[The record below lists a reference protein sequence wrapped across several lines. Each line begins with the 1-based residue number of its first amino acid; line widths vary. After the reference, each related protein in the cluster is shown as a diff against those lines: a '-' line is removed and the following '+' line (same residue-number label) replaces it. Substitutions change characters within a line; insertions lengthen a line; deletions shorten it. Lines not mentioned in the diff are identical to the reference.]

1 MSNSCAGKLAMAIN
15 QQRLVDSLEHLAS
28 FGATGDGGVNRQALS
43 ELDLQ
48 ARRWLIEQAVSLGCS
63 VFTDDCANLFFRRP
77 GTTDLP
83 PVVTGSHTDTQPSGG
98 KYDGCL
104 GVMAGLECLAAL
116 NDAGIST
123 LRPIEVAIWM
133 NEEGS
138 RFSPGAMG
146 SSAFVHPER
155 LPLYLQASDADQ
167 VTLQQ
172 ALTDHHQAFPDLP
185 HRAAIPMSAFLELH
199 IEQGPVL
206 ENAGITLGAV
216 TGIQGVR
223 WYQVV
228 CEGSAAHAGTT
239 PMHMR
244 RDAMSLAIAATEQL
258 RRLGD
263 ALAGSELRITF
274 GRWQVEPNAINTIPS
289 RVTFSVDF
297 RHADPAVLEAFDQQL
312 TECLP
317 EYCQATAGF
326 IHPPV
331 QFPDTIVGTVTA
343 ACQALNQPFIPL
355 RSGAFHDAMYL
366 AAHCPTGMIFVPS
379 RDGISHNPAEF
390 TEPADLTAG
399 TRVLAWC
406 LAELAN
412 QSETP
417 EIL

>member
-15 QQRLVDSLEHLAS
+15 QQRLVDSLEQLAR
-28 FGATGDGGVNRQALS
+28 FGATADGGVNRQALS
-43 ELDLQ
+43 VLDLQ
-48 ARRWLIEQAVSLGCS
+48 ARRWLIGQAESLGCS
-63 VFTDDCANLFFRRP
+63 VFTDDSANLFFRRP
-77 GTTDLP
+77 GTSDLP

-104 GVMAGLECLAAL
+104 GVMAGLECIAAL
-116 NDAGIST
+116 NDAGITT
-123 LRPIEVAIWM
+123 LRPVEVAVWM

-146 SSAFVHPER
+146 SSAFVYPER
-155 LPLYLQASDADQ
+155 LSHYLQATDADQ

-172 ALTDHHQAFPDLP
+172 ALTDHHQAFPGLP
-185 HRAAIPMSAFLELH
+185 HRAPIPMSAFLELH

-206 ENAGITLGAV
+206 EKAGISLGAV

-223 WYQVV
+223 WYQVI

-239 PMHMR
+239 PMHLR
-244 RDAMSLAIAATEQL
+244 RDAMSLAMTATEQL
-258 RRLGD
+258 RQLGD

-274 GRWQVEPNAINTIPS
+274 GRWQVEPNAINTIPA

-297 RHADPAVLEAFDQQL
+297 RHADPTVLEAFDQQL
-312 TECLP
+312 KECLP
-317 EYCQATAGF
+317 DYCQATAGF

-331 QFPDTIVGTVTA
+331 QFPEAIVSTVTA